1 MRKLFARAPSPAAA
15 LAFIALLA
23 ALSGSAIA
31 LPGKNTVDSADIK
44 NGQVK
49 GKDVGRNAVTSPK
62 IKNGSASGADVRD
75 NSLKGADIDE
85 SSLGQVPSAN
95 TAGSAGS
102 ANTANTANSATTAES
117 VGGVSLRSFNYNVD
131 NDGPATEIL
140 SFGGLTLTA
149 TCVLDVLDLSAGSTV
164 DNAELGSYTVEADED
179 AQAPQNTAYSGDVDV
194 GDSVDHVS
202 DDEDE
207 EVGSLRYTKP
217 DGSGVSLEFHIW
229 GGDSGLAGG
238 RCAVNGVA
246 SSF

>member
-49 GKDVGRNAVTSPK
+49 GKDVGRNAVTGPK
-62 IKNGSASGADVRD
+62 IKNGSASGADVRN

-102 ANTANTANSATTAES
+102 ATTANTANSATTAES
-117 VGGVSLRSFNYNVD
+117 VGGVSLRSFNYSVD

-149 TCVLDVLDLSAGSTV
+149 SCVLDVLALSAGSTV

-194 GDSVDHVS
+194 GDSVDLVS

-217 DGSGVSLEFHIW
+217 DGSGVSVDFHIW
-229 GGDSGLAGG
+229 GGDSGLGGG